1 MRARLPHPKT
11 QSKVHRCNGQP
22 WPRVPAA
29 SRFQVLH
36 SPYHKDSRNRATARR
51 DQPSRYALRVV
62 SPPHGPGMTL
72 GDLGLDV
79 SASRIARALAISASV
94 FLRTRALR
102 AECTE
107 RTRMGAAPA
116 STSATSHIG
125 TAEPTYG
132 SCDLVR
138 SRCGLGRHHERD
150 DVLARFE
157 ARSILRRGMLRRKR
171 THAHAV
177 PRATTWNFG
186 FENVGLVT
194 TRP

>member
-1 MRARLPHPKT
+1 VVRAPLAGSRCRTFPSSRLPVNSQSSHEGIAEAIGPLSRHP
-11 QSKVHRCNGQP
+11 P
-22 WPRVPAA
+22 
-29 SRFQVLH
+29 
-36 SPYHKDSRNRATARR
+36 
-51 DQPSRYALRVV
+51 QPSRSFCEL
-62 SPPHGPGMTL
+62 SL
-72 GDLGLDV
+72 
-79 SASRIARALAISASV
+79 ISASV
-94 FLRTRALR
+94 FLRTRARR

-107 RTRMGAAPA
+107 RTMMGAAPA

-171 THAHAV
+171 TDAHAV
-177 PRATTWNFG
+177 PRATTRNFG